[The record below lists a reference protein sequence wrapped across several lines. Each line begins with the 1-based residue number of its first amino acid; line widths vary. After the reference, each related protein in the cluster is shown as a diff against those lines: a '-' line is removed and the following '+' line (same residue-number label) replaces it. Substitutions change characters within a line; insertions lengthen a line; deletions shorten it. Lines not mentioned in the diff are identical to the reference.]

1 METDIFKALAKFD
14 LAVTNELA
22 RESEKLTVNNR
33 EQKSLVI
40 YNLTTL
46 LNEVSKFT
54 EAVRLDMYSD
64 MYVDLN
70 DLTVEGSLSR
80 LAQFH
85 GAVTVHNLLTNNAS
99 DLRETLKTLEEEIYK
114 YAQFSIT
121 TEDLAKLK
129 KNMIEEL
136 ETSLSHLK
144 DFEKELNESN
154 LIQTD
159 DETIK
164 MLTSKVF
171 DITNKLRTS
180 EITLK
185 EKLTQSTEGILN
197 FLSDYI
203 NLMKVSAE
211 ADQIIDVIEDY
222 FYQKTGKEL
231 YSIHREIH
239 DAFYSL
245 TCTFY
250 NM

>member
-1 METDIFKALAKFD
+1 METDIFKALTKFD
-14 LAVTNELA
+14 VSVTNALA

-33 EQKSLVI
+33 KQKSLVI

-85 GAVTVHNLLTNNAS
+85 GAVTVHNLLTNNAL
-99 DLRETLKTLEEEIYK
+99 DLQETLKTLEEEIYK
-114 YAQFSIT
+114 YVQFSIT
-121 TEDLAKLK
+121 AEDLAKLK
-129 KNMIEEL
+129 KHMIEEL
-136 ETSLSHLK
+136 ETSLSHLN

-164 MLTSKVF
+164 MLISRVI
-171 DITNKLRTS
+171 DITTKLRTS
-180 EITLK
+180 EINMK
-185 EKLTQSTEGILN
+185 EKLTQSTESILN

-211 ADQIIDVIEDY
+211 ADQIIDVVEDY
-222 FYQKTGKEL
+222 FYQKNGREL
-231 YSIHREIH
+231 YDIHKEIH

-245 TCTFY
+245 TCAFY